1 MNASKTLGEIAQR
14 IGGEVEGDV
23 HAVVGGVASLE
34 SAGKTQ
40 LSYFA
45 SPRYRKALL
54 GTRALAVLAR
64 KDAPPVEGMNWIRVP
79 NPALAFA
86 QVAAWFHP
94 RAPRPPGT
102 DASARIHPSAQ
113 VHPSACIMANVFIDK
128 GAVIGAH
135 SVLFPGVFIGEGVVL
150 GESCWVYPNVVLMEG
165 VVVGHRVTL
174 HAGVVLGAD
183 GFGYAFDAEQKAH
196 VKIPQV
202 GIVRIEDDVEVGAG
216 TCIDRATTGETVI
229 GRGTKIDN
237 LVQIGH
243 NVHIGPLGLICGQV
257 GIAGSVKVGAG
268 VVLAGQ
274 VGIADHLTIGNRVMV
289 SAQTGIGRDVE
300 DGAQVSGYSGFRHVD
315 WLKFMLSAHKL
326 PELLKEISRLKR
338 RLEELEKKEDP

>member
-14 IGGEVEGDV
+14 IGGKVEGDV
-23 HAVVGGVASLE
+23 HARVGGVASLE
-34 SAGKTQ
+34 AAGKTQ

-45 SPRYRKALL
+45 NPRYRKALL
-54 GTRALAVLAR
+54 GTQALAVIAR
-64 KDAPPVEGMNWIRVP
+64 EDAPHVEGMNWIRVA

-86 QVAAWFHP
+86 QVADWFNP
-94 RAPRPPGT
+94 RTQPPPGV
-102 DASARIHPSAQ
+102 DKAARIHPEACI
-113 VHPSACIMANVFIDK
+113 HPSACIMANVVIEK
-128 GAVIGAH
+128 GAVVGAH
-135 SVLFPGVFIGEGVVL
+135 TVLFPGVFIGEGVVL
-150 GESCWVYPNVVLMEG
+150 GEGCWLYPNVVVMDKVE
-165 VVVGHRVTL
+165 VGNRVTIY
-174 HAGVVLGAD
+174 AGAVLGAD
-183 GFGYAFDAEQKAH
+183 GFGYVFDVEKKAH
-196 VKIPQV
+196 VKIPQTGV
-202 GIVRIEDDVEVGAG
+202 VHIEDDVEIGAG

-257 GIAGSVKVGAG
+257 GIAGSTTIGAG

-274 VGIADHLTIGNRVMV
+274 VGIADHVEIGNRVMV

-326 PELLKEISRLKR
+326 PELLKEVGRLKR
-338 RLEELEKKEDP
+338 RIEELEKEENL